1 MIEQTFSSVFGS
13 NQYTAQFFTVAFI
26 HLLAVAS
33 PGPDFA
39 VVVRQSIGYGRVT
52 AIQTSIGVG
61 CAILI
66 HVFYSLLGIGV
77 IISQSVTAFTVM
89 KFIGAIYLFYIGFRA
104 IRTKPLN
111 LSFNEKE
118 QCTLPSASKAFLTG
132 FFTNGLN
139 PKATLF
145 FLSLFTVV
153 IDHSTP
159 IKIQA
164 FYGLYMA
171 LATMVWFTFIS
182 LIFGHEKVRKLFR
195 KAGHWFE
202 RVMGLTLMVLAVKL
216 AFSHR

>member
-1 MIEQTFSSVFGS
+1 MIEQSLINIFGS
-13 NQYTAQFFTVAFI
+13 NQYATQFLTVAFI

-39 VVVRQSIGYGRVT
+39 VVIRQSVGYGRVT
-52 AIQTSIGVG
+52 AIQTSVGIGCG
-61 CAILI
+61 ILI

-77 IISQSVTAFTVM
+77 IISQSITAFTVM
-89 KFIGAIYLFYIGFRA
+89 KYIGAIYLFYIGIRA
-104 IRTKPLN
+104 IQTKPLN

-118 QCTLPSASKAFLTG
+118 DCTLPSAWKAFLTG

-145 FLSLFTVV
+145 FLSLFTVI

-159 IKIQA
+159 LKIQA

-171 LATMVWFTFIS
+171 FATMLWFSFVS

-202 RVMGLTLMVLAVKL
+202 RVMGFTLIVLGLKL
-216 AFSHR
+216 ALSSR